1 MDENFIY
8 QATTFE
14 WDKKKE
20 ENNLRK
26 HGISFEIACKAF
38 FDPFLISLHDEV
50 DDEEL
55 REKIIGMTQ
64 NWRLLYIVYTWRADS
79 LRIISARSA
88 TKRERIKYE
97 NQ

>member
-1 MDENFIY
+1 MDEKFIY
-8 QATTFE
+8 QAITFE
-14 WDKKKE
+14 WDRAKA

-50 DDEEL
+50 ASEEL

-64 NWRLLYIVYTWRADS
+64 NWRLLCIHM
-79 LRIISARSA
+79 
-88 TKRERIKYE
+88 E
-97 NQ
+97 NR